1 MKLAPSI
8 LNADFL
14 FLGEALDMLNSA
26 GVDVLHLDVMDG
38 HFVPN
43 LTFGPPVI
51 ESLKRGFSGS
61 LEAHLMV
68 SNPDVLLKNYVD
80 SGCDCILVQVETT
93 LHLHRTLQSIR
104 NLGARAG
111 AVLNP
116 ATPLSTLEYVLDDLD
131 QVLLMTVNPGFGG
144 QSYIPAMDQKIQD
157 LKKMRGERSFQIE
170 VDGGIKPDSF
180 LRLHSLGVD
189 LVVVGSAIFGAENP
203 EESLAR
209 MQEQLR
215 GLA

>member
-14 FLGEALDMLNSA
+14 FLGEALKMLDAA

-68 SNPDVLLKNYVD
+68 SNPDTLLKDYVD

-93 LHLHRTLQSIR
+93 PHLHSTLQSIR
-104 NLGARAG
+104 DLGARAG

-116 ATPLSTLEYVLDDLD
+116 ATPLSFIEYVLDDLD

-144 QSYIPAMDQKIQD
+144 QSYIPAMDRKIQE

-180 LRLHSLGVD
+180 DRMHSLGVD
-189 LVVVGSAIFGAENP
+189 LVVVGSAIFGAEQP
-203 EESLAR
+203 EESLAK